1 MFQFSSPLISLMV
14 TSVQTIYP
22 SFCFFF
28 NNPRANLKVNC
39 LRLIR
44 LKHSLYVF
52 RSLSPKYLSEL
63 WSLIIFLSILITIL
77 LHHWGTICVI
87 LDTWVSCPSLYH
99 QSLLPPQYI
108 VLALGPRHRSRDIFL
123 FASQTVRKKHATFH
137 VGMGFISEA
146 IRNASLPFDQKEK
159 RKERE
164 VLSIKNENEVG
175 RELPAA
181 QIAPSMM
188 SESSNLNL
196 LWIIGSSSVRW
207 LIMAIKVWE
216 VLLV

>member
-1 MFQFSSPLISLMV
+1 
-14 TSVQTIYP
+14 
-22 SFCFFF
+22 
-28 NNPRANLKVNC
+28 
-39 LRLIR
+39 
-44 LKHSLYVF
+44 
-52 RSLSPKYLSEL
+52 
-63 WSLIIFLSILITIL
+63 
-77 LHHWGTICVI
+77 
-87 LDTWVSCPSLYH
+87 
-99 QSLLPPQYI
+99 
-108 VLALGPRHRSRDIFL
+108 
-123 FASQTVRKKHATFH
+123 
-137 VGMGFISEA
+137 MGFISEA